1 MPRPPGGPLA
11 PPLGSVARGA
21 RQRASQR
28 NGHPRPEDQLLRV
41 GQNPAYTPSGALF
54 KNISRTHAGNKK
66 KLMVLFRKPIDAH
79 MVP

>member
-1 MPRPPGGPLA
+1 MAIP
-11 PPLGSVARGA
+11 ARGSSPQA
-21 RQRASQR
+21 
-28 NGHPRPEDQLLRV
+28 

-79 MVP
+79 IIP